1 MWCAEVTLPSRR
13 IALALAHM
21 LYATIA
27 CAGDLSVGL
36 VPDPNNPS
44 APRMGE
50 NLLFHSDIRNSGPVR
65 AEGIIAWLSLV
76 QVDPGAEQ
84 PVDLEDW
91 SAQKAVTATK
101 LEPGE
106 TIQAEWRL
114 RLIQSGSYR
123 AVVSVT
129 SGGGSFV
136 ASPFIDFTVRE
147 KPVVDSVRVLPVAI
161 GLPLLIV
168 AAIIVRLRSG

>member
-1 MWCAEVTLPSRR
+1 VSSAKVTLHSRR
-13 IALALAHM
+13 IALALAFM
-21 LYATIA
+21 VYANAA
-27 CAGDLSVGL
+27 CAGDLSVDL
-36 VPDPNNPS
+36 APDPNNPS
-44 APRMGE
+44 APRMGD
-50 NLLFHSDIRNSGPVR
+50 NLLFHSDMRNSGPVR

-106 TIQAEWRL
+106 TMQAEWRL
-114 RLIQSGSYR
+114 RLIQAGSYR
-123 AVVSVT
+123 VLVSIT
-129 SGGGSFV
+129 SGSGSFV

-168 AAIIVRLRSG
+168 AAIIVRLRTG